1 MLQIKLNFSKSVKNT
16 LCKTNKKIKTTNV
29 KIITAAFFLLLL
41 YQRRMTFLTTMLK
54 IAWIPMAGGF
64 YFFWYKFLKITQ
76 KLFQICLTPKKY
88 LISFNHSA
96 SNCMKSLLII
106 CSKSAKV
113 MTKQCSGAILI
124 SLFVW
129 IKLFKVIHL
138 VDYSL

>member
-1 MLQIKLNFSKSVKNT
+1 
-16 LCKTNKKIKTTNV
+16 
-29 KIITAAFFLLLL
+29 
-41 YQRRMTFLTTMLK
+41 MLK
-54 IAWIPMAGGF
+54 TAWIPMAGGF
-64 YFFWYKFLKITQ
+64 YFFLYKFLKIKQ

-124 SLFVW
+124 SISLDKAFQSYSFGWLF
-129 IKLFKVIHL
+129 IITPKLATRLNTWLKVNKNEKIL
-138 VDYSL
+138 IFLESYF